1 MPNLEMDNGMGRG
14 SFYAVLALY
23 RRQAY
28 IVIGV
33 GLLLGLGCGY
43 EHFDIAAALLVMSA
57 ILAWLFVT
65 WLSICYERYLQ
76 TKYAEWVCGRKQD
89 DGTIVW
95 DELIGPSNYTRRHQA
110 LTETLAFFAA
120 ATFIVGLIAM
130 TINLMEM

>member
-1 MPNLEMDNGMGRG
+1 MSNLEMDNGMGRG
-14 SFYAVLALY
+14 SFYAILALY

-33 GLLLGLGCGY
+33 GLILGLGCGY
-43 EHFDIAAALLVMSA
+43 EHFDIAAALLVLSA

-76 TKYAEWVCGRKQD
+76 SKRTRRTDEGRYVD
-89 DGTIVW
+89 D
-95 DELIGPSNYTRRHQA
+95 PSNYTRFRYSV
-110 LTETLAFFAA
+110 TEVLAFFAA